1 MAAGRGALT
10 LVSRGGRSVQ
20 RRRSRS
26 CGGSAHHLVGKKSE
40 RRERQEQGRFFSFKL
55 CVPGG
60 KSFFYLLEVA
70 MKKRCHPPVFSCDL
84 SVPGRSDVQSD
95 PAVQRL
101 ERLLRVHRSIE
112 NASEDR
118 AGERTPL
125 CGVCLLRLEY
135 GHPLRGVPATL
146 LLSYLILIVYFQT
159 LLDLEVL
166 RRRHPSAVPAC
177 CWWSCG
183 RPIHSFSDCR

>member
-1 MAAGRGALT
+1 M
-10 LVSRGGRSVQ
+10 Q
-20 RRRSRS
+20 
-26 CGGSAHHLVGKKSE
+26 
-40 RRERQEQGRFFSFKL
+40 
-55 CVPGG
+55 
-60 KSFFYLLEVA
+60 
-70 MKKRCHPPVFSCDL
+70 KRCGL
-84 SVPGRSDVQSD
+84 SVPGRSNVQSD

-101 ERLLRVHRSIE
+101 ERMLRVHRSIE

-118 AGERTPL
+118 SGERTHPVRCL
-125 CGVCLLRLEY
+125 PFTVGVRALRA
-135 GHPLRGVPATL
+135 VPATL

-166 RRRHPSAVPAC
+166 RRRHPSALPAC